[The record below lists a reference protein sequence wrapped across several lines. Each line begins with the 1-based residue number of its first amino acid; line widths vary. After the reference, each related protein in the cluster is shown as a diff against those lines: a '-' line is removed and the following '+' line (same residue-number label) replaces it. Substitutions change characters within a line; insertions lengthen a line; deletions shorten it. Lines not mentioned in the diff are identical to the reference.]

1 MDEFYTNETQQEIWA
16 EEALM
21 ERFWQAQEDYYYI
34 DQFDPYEDEDDY
46 EEDEDGDESHIDY
59 YAEASLFGED

>member
-34 DQFDPYEDEDDY
+34 DQFDPYEDEDD
-46 EEDEDGDESHIDY
+46 EDEDRDDQGNEDLGME
-59 YAEASLFGED
+59 EGLFGWE